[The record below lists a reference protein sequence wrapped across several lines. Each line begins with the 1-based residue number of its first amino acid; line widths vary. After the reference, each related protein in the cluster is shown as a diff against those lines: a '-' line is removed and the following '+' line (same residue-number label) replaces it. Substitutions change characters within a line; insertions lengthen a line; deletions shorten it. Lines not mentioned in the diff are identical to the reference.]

1 MTFPKTELKLTNAT
15 KIFST
20 KNIVSVSLRSTVYV
34 AMAVTTASL
43 IGILSYIMIN
53 GIRVFKPSLIFGKF
67 TADNPSMGFSIF
79 TTCLIIVL
87 TLLIAAPISVL
98 CAVYLTEYAKRKN
111 IFVGWIRLATET
123 LAGIPSIVYGLF
135 GALFFGVRLG
145 LGYSV
150 MTGCLTVAIMLLP
163 VIIRQTEEAI
173 KAVPD
178 MYREGSYGLGASKLR
193 TVFRIVLPSAM
204 PGILSAV
211 ILSMGRI
218 IGETAAL
225 LFTLGTVAQ
234 LPGSLSDSSRTLAL
248 HMYMSTRDG
257 GMTGREVAFLTSAVL
272 IIVISLMNIG
282 ASYLGGKVGKDFEN

>member
-1 MTFPKTELKLTNAT
+1 MTNAT
-15 KIFST
+15 KTFST
-20 KNIVSVSLRSTVYV
+20 KNIVSVSLRSAVYA
-34 AMAVTTASL
+34 AMAVTAFCL
-43 IGILSYIMIN
+43 VGILSYIMIN
-53 GIRVFKPSLIFGKF
+53 GIKVFKPSLIFGRF
-67 TADNPSMGFSIF
+67 TAENPSMGFSIF
-79 TTCLIIVL
+79 TTCLVIAL
-87 TLLIAAPISVL
+87 TLLIAAPVSIF

-111 IFVGWIRLATET
+111 RFVRFIRLATET

-135 GALFFGVRLG
+135 GAIFFGTHLG
-145 LGYSV
+145 FGYSV
-150 MTGCLTVAIMLLP
+150 LTGCLTVAIMLLP

-193 TVFRIVLPSAM
+193 TVFRIVLPSAT

-225 LFTLGTVAQ
+225 LFTLGTVARF
-234 LPGSLSDSSRTLAL
+234 PGSPLDSSRTLAL
-248 HMYMSTRDG
+248 HMYISTRDG
-257 GMTGREVAFLTSAVL
+257 GMAGRDVAFLTGAVL
-272 IIVISLMNIG
+272 IVIILLMNIG

>member
-1 MTFPKTELKLTNAT
+1 MKK
-15 KIFST
+15 FST
-20 KNIVSVSLRSTVYV
+20 KNIVSFALKALVYV
-34 AMAVTTASL
+34 AMGLTVASL
-43 IGILSYIMIN
+43 LGILGYILIN
-53 GIRVFKPSLIFGKF
+53 GVMGFKLSLIFGKYSS
-67 TADNPSMGFSIF
+67 DNPSMGFSVF
-79 TTCLIIVL
+79 TTCVMIVL
-87 TLLIAAPISVL
+87 TLLIAAPVSIF

-111 IFVGWIRLATET
+111 RFVAFIRLATET
-123 LAGIPSIVYGLF
+123 LAGIPSIVFGLF
-135 GALFFGVRLG
+135 GAIFFGTVMG
-145 LGYSV
+145 MGYSI

-178 MYREGSYGLGASKLR
+178 MFREGSYGLGASKLR

-225 LFTLGTVAQ
+225 IFTLGSVAKF
-234 LPGSLSDSSRTLAL
+234 PGGLLDSSRTLAV
-248 HMYMSTRDG
+248 HMYISTRDG
-257 GMTGREVAFLTSAVL
+257 GAAGREVAFLTGAVL
-272 IIVISLMNIG
+272 IIVILLMNLG

>member
-1 MTFPKTELKLTNAT
+1 M
-15 KIFST
+15 
-20 KNIVSVSLRSTVYV
+20 KNIVSLSLRYFVYI
-34 AMAVTTASL
+34 AMCLTALSL
-43 IGILSYIMIN
+43 FGILGYILIN
-53 GIRVFKPSLIFGKF
+53 GVMAFRPSLIIGEY
-67 TADNPSMGFSIF
+67 TSSNPAIGFSVF
-79 TTCLIIVL
+79 TTCVMIVL
-87 TLLIAAPISVL
+87 TLLIAAPLSIF

-111 IFVGWIRLATET
+111 RLVTWIRLATET
-123 LAGIPSIVYGLF
+123 LAGIPSIVFGLF
-135 GALFFGVRLG
+135 GAIFFGTVMR
-145 LGYSV
+145 LGYSI

-173 KAVPD
+173 KSVPD

-225 LFTLGTVAQ
+225 IFTLGSVAQ
-234 LPGSLSDSSRTLAL
+234 FPGSLLDSSRSLAV
-248 HMYMSTRDG
+248 HMYISTRDG
-257 GMTGREVAFLTSAVL
+257 GSAGREVAFFTGAVL
-272 IIVISLMNIG
+272 IVVILLMNIG